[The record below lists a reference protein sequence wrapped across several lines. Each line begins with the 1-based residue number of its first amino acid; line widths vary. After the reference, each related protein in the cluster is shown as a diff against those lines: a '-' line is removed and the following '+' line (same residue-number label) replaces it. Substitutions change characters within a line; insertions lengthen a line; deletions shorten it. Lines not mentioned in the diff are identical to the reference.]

1 MRKVCIILFFAVR
14 AFAQPIAVE
23 YQVDASADDAIQQ
36 VSNAVSITIAV
47 SPLAHY
53 TSNNARWG
61 GIRFLN
67 IQIPRGATIVSAAIV
82 INDTTAGGTVID
94 ATIFGEAADDPST
107 FTTTSSDI
115 SNRTRT
121 SASVE
126 WDVAST
132 TTGEITSPSITTVIQ
147 EIVNRAGFVAGNDMA
162 IIIQINANNTA
173 LVRSF
178 NGNPTKAAK
187 LQVSYAMRRRHKIME
202 F

>member
-1 MRKVCIILFFAVR
+1 MRKIFILLFFAVR

-67 IQIPRGATIVSAAIV
+67 VQIPRGATIVSAVIV
-82 INDTTAGGTVID
+82 VNDTTGGGAVID

-107 FTTTSSDI
+107 FTTAASNISS
-115 SNRTRT
+115 RTRT

-132 TTGEITSPSITTVIQ
+132 TTGEITSPSIVTVIQ

-173 LVRSF
+173 LTRSF